1 MFLPTRIIVR
11 AHRGVNRSSYAEQDF
26 HLNPHV
32 SYKRRM
38 SYSGPHQQHASD
50 IRGDSWMIRIAPAPA
65 RPYMRL
71 IRADRPIGTWLLLL
85 PCLWSVAM
93 ASHAVF
99 EAMPD
104 PWFVVLFGVGA
115 FVMRGAGCVV
125 NDFWDRDID
134 GQVARTADR
143 PIASGEVSV
152 RAAAVFLACL
162 LLIGLVIL
170 LQFNGATVMLG
181 IASLGLVAVY
191 PLMKRVTYWPQA
203 FLGITFNWGALLAW
217 CAVEGSVGW
226 PAVLMYV
233 AGFFWTLGYDTIYGH
248 QDKDDDILVGVKSS
262 SIKLGRNTRPF
273 AFLVYAVT
281 VVLLSMSGS
290 AAGMGWFYFLMLA
303 AAAVQFAWQVGT
315 LDIDEPKNCLERF
328 KSNRDAGLM
337 IFLGALLG

>member
-1 MFLPTRIIVR
+1 
-11 AHRGVNRSSYAEQDF
+11 
-26 HLNPHV
+26 
-32 SYKRRM
+32 
-38 SYSGPHQQHASD
+38 
-50 IRGDSWMIRIAPAPA
+50 MIRLAPAVA

-93 ASHAVF
+93 ASQAVTGST
-99 EAMPD
+99 PD
-104 PWFVVLFGVGA
+104 PWFVLLFGIGA

-125 NDFWDRDID
+125 NDLWDRDID
-134 GQVARTADR
+134 GKVARTADR

-152 RAAAVFLACL
+152 RSALVFLGCL
-162 LLIGLVIL
+162 LLVGLVIL
-170 LQFNGATVMLG
+170 LQFNGTTVAMG
-181 IASLGLVAVY
+181 VASLGLVAVY

-226 PAVLMYV
+226 PAILMY
-233 AGFFWTLGYDTIYGH
+233 AGGFFWTLGYDTIYGH
-248 QDKDDDILVGVKSS
+248 QDKEDDILVGVKSS

-273 AFLVYAVT
+273 ALLVYTVT
-281 VVLLSMSGS
+281 VAFLAFSGS

-303 AAAVQFAWQVGT
+303 AAAAQFAWQVGT